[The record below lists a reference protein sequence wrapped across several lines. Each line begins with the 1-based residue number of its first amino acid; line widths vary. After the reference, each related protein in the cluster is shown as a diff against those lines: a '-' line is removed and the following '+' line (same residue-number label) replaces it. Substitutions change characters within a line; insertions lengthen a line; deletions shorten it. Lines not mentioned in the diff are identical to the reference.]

1 MFDYLPL
8 DNANFFI
15 KISNLFFFTPPYCIV
30 LYRIYTFN
38 NYIALFAANTNQKR
52 FQCERPRGKRAVLRE
67 LKEALYSPVNNVDR
81 VIPASRHLHHIFEG
95 KNSIHHVQIYF
106 SDIFQVSMKF

>member
-81 VIPASRHLHHIFEG
+81 VERMSWFQSEG
-95 KNSIHHVQIYF
+95 PMIAKACVRAIEVLARGTKRS
-106 SDIFQVSMKF
+106 